1 MDDLLKDAIADAKA
15 VRETALANAKIAL
28 EEAFTPRIQSMLS
41 QKIQNELEGDEEA
54 AEEVPVEQEEPEA
67 EEEPEIAAEPEVG
80 EEPIAAGE
88 EDVEDVL
95 AAQDEVPGD
104 EFSEPE
110 AEVPGEEVPLA
121 AQDVVPGDEF
131 SEPEAEFPAEEEP
144 EAIEG
149 VIEINGVKYA
159 PVVSEEDEEEFEAPV
174 EEQEDEDEL
183 DLEAILKELEDEADD
198 AEVDENYEEG
208 EVGDGLDSS
217 EVKTADEAEL
227 AENDVS
233 SDIGDGDNKV
243 ADAAADSSDVGQ
255 GSEEPASADAPAAGH
270 ENPEDEEVDDL
281 VEVNG
286 VRYQKVAEQDEWEA
300 RNGDL
305 EKNEGEDGEDID
317 LEEILK
323 ALSEQDDE
331 EEEKAEEQVS
341 KLSSDLAEHRK
352 VVRYLR
358 SKLNEV
364 NLLNAKL
371 LFTNK
376 LFRAHGLTNEQK
388 LKVVENFDRATN
400 LREVKL
406 VFATLAE
413 SFGSRPAST
422 VKQIKES
429 KGSASKA
436 VASTKPKS
444 TPKVIGEGFDM
455 KKRFQQLANI
465 L

>member
-41 QKIQNELEGDEEA
+41 KKIQSEIEDEETPHDEDEMA
-54 AEEVPVEQEEPEA
+54 GEEVPEAPEAPA
-67 EEEPEIAAEPEVG
+67 EEEPEVAVEPEVG
-80 EEPIAAGE
+80 EEPSDEIAVADEEEDAPHDEIADADEMAMDADEIADADEGEGHDADEGE
-88 EDVEDVL
+88 ED
-95 AAQDEVPGD
+95 
-104 EFSEPE
+104 
-110 AEVPGEEVPLA
+110 
-121 AQDVVPGDEF
+121 
-131 SEPEAEFPAEEEP
+131 
-144 EAIEG
+144 

-159 PVVSEEDEEEFEAPV
+159 PVVSEEEEEDADEMYK
-174 EEQEDEDEL
+174 EEEEVDEDEL
-183 DLEAILKELEDEADD
+183 DLESILKELEDEADEGED
-198 AEVDENYEEG
+198 DDVNEEYDENA
-208 EVGDGLDSS
+208 VGDGHDSD

-233 SDIGDGDNKV
+233 SDIGAGDNKV
-243 ADAAADSSDVGQ
+243 NDEANDSSKTGAQ
-255 GSEEPASADAPAAGH
+255 GPEGEGSDSESGK
-270 ENPEDEEVDDL
+270 EDDNLEVVDDL

-286 VRYQKVAEQDEWEA
+286 QKYRAIKEEDEE
-300 RNGDL
+300 
-305 EKNEGEDGEDID
+305 EVNEEDDKDID

-323 ALSEQDDE
+323 ALSEGDDDVDE
-331 EEEKAEEQVS
+331 EETEKKDEAIS
-341 KLSSDLAEHRK
+341 KLTSELNEHRN
-352 VVRYLR
+352 VVKYLR

-376 LFRAHGLTNEQK
+376 LFRAHGLNNEQK
-388 LKVVENFDRATN
+388 LKVVETFDRAKN

-406 VFATLAE
+406 VFSTLAE
-413 SFGSRPAST
+413 SFGSKTA
-422 VKQIKES
+422 KQSKPIKES

-444 TPKVIGEGFDM
+444 SPQVIEEGFDM
-455 KKRFQQLANI
+455 KKRFQKLANI

>member
-15 VRETALANAKIAL
+15 VRETALANAKMAL

-41 QKIQNELEGDEEA
+41 QKIQSEMEGEEEA
-54 AEEVPVEQEEPEA
+54 PEEAPVEGEEPEA
-67 EEEPEIAAEPEVG
+67 EEEPEIAAEPEIG
-80 EEPIAAGE
+80 EEPI
-88 EDVEDVL
+88 V
-95 AAQDEVPGD
+95 AQDE
-104 EFSEPE
+104 
-110 AEVPGEEVPLA
+110 
-121 AQDVVPGDEF
+121 VPGDEF

-144 EAIEG
+144 IVAQDEVPGDEFSDEEPAVEEEG

-159 PVVSEEDEEEFEAPV
+159 PVVSEDDEAENPFAEHGEEEEAT
-174 EEQEDEDEL
+174 EEEL
-183 DLEAILKELEDEADD
+183 DLEAILRELEEEADD
-198 AEVDENYEEG
+198 AEVTEDYEEAG
-208 EVGDGLDSS
+208 VGDGLSS
-217 EVKTADEAEL
+217 DEAETADEAEL

-233 SDIGDGDNKV
+233 SDIGDADNKV

-255 GSEEPASADAPAAGH
+255 GSEEPAAADAPAAGH
-270 ENPEDEEVDDL
+270 ENSEDEEVDDL

-286 VRYQKVAEQDEWEA
+286 VTYSKVQEEEGDES
-300 RNGDL
+300 
-305 EKNEGEDGEDID
+305 EDDID

-323 ALSEQDDE
+323 ALSEGDDE
-331 EEEKAEEQVS
+331 EEDAAAQAEAVS
-341 KLSSDLAEHRK
+341 KLQSDLKEHRN
-352 VVRYLR
+352 VVKYLR
-358 SKLNEV
+358 GKLNEV

-388 LKVVENFDRATN
+388 LKVVETFDRAKN

-406 VFATLAE
+406 VFSTLAE
-413 SFGSRPAST
+413 SFGSRTAST
-422 VKQIKES
+422 SKPIKES

-444 TPKVIGEGFDM
+444 TPKVIEEGFDM
-455 KKRFQQLANI
+455 KARFQKLANI